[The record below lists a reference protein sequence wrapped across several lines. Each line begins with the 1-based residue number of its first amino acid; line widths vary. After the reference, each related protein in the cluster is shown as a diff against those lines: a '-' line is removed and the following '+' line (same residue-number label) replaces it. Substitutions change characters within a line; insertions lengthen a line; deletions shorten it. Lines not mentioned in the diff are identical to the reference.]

1 MLEKQLY
8 RRLCAL
14 DRISDPTLFSQ
25 TFWENYFSF
34 WPSYWNLDRFGWN
47 QLKLLKKQ
55 LCRQNRSSFQYR
67 AQNENRAPRKIRSLN
82 MCLEIISDWHRPGK
96 LHRNVLPTPP
106 SLSLDPIVRQ
116 SWDNCLYRRGGY
128 AKRDGAICWACVH
141 PRAFLRTHLENKF
154 FEPLNSRLYRRIEN
168 MTGLPGNSWF

>member
-1 MLEKQLY
+1 MQLFESKTVNQPQLRNRAKKGLKMRY
-8 RRLCAL
+8 A
-14 DRISDPTLFSQ
+14 FS
-25 TFWENYFSF
+25 TNFMSRTIFV
-34 WPSYWNLDRFGWN
+34 LRAVHFGWKNVKN
-47 QLKLLKKQ
+47 QLL
-55 LCRQNRSSFQYR
+55 RQNRSSFQY
-67 AQNENRAPRKIRSLN
+67 APQNKNRAPRKIRSLN

-154 FEPLNSRLYRRIEN
+154 FEPLNSRFDRRIEIL
-168 MTGLPGNSWF
+168 TGLPGNSWF